1 MRSSR
6 ANRRSFPSVTVSS
19 DITASVRPGA
29 ASVKESAR
37 HFRGKRG
44 KRVSYTML
52 AYNLHTDDRAVARG
66 LVRGGRVGER
76 GRAPAGVF

>member
-1 MRSSR
+1 
-6 ANRRSFPSVTVSS
+6 
-19 DITASVRPGA
+19 
-29 ASVKESAR
+29 
-37 HFRGKRG
+37 
-44 KRVSYTML
+44 ML